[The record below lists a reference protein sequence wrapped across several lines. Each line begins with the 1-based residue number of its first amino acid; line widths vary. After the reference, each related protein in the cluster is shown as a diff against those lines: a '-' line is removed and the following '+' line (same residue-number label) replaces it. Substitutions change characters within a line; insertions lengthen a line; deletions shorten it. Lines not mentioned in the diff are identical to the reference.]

1 MKEHFNFDFAGHNV
15 RIVMKDGE
23 PWFVLRD
30 ICDALEIV
38 QTAKAVQKLDEDEV
52 HKMHVIDGLG
62 RAQETILINESG
74 LYVTVIRS
82 NKPQAKPFRK
92 WVTSEVLPSIRKNGY
107 YCTPGQIGS
116 GDAVNKEARRRVSKK
131 RVISISNDVST
142 YVWRKNARF
151 LIGHISRRYEI
162 EERIVYGMLYK
173 HLEREL
179 CISLEDMVV
188 DRIADLEMAGATE
201 EEMGRVNK
209 FRMVYEDPEL
219 REVFSDILL
228 AMLSSFEESEKP
240 KEVNG

>member
-23 PWFVLRD
+23 PWFVLKD
-30 ICDALEIV
+30 VCDALGIKNVAMVAE
-38 QTAKAVQKLDEDEV
+38 KLDEDE
-52 HKMHVIDGLG
+52 KGLSFSDTLGGRQEVI
-62 RAQETILINESG
+62 IVNESG

-116 GDAVNKEARRRVSKK
+116 GDAVNQEARRRVSKK

-188 DRIADLEMAGATE
+188 DRVADLEMAGATE
-201 EEMGRVNK
+201 EELGRVNK

-240 KEVNG
+240 KAVNG

>member
-23 PWFVLRD
+23 PWFVLQD
-30 ICDALEIV
+30 VCDALDLKNATVTASRLDPEEVTKVSLGSRSGDTYIV
-38 QTAKAVQKLDEDEV
+38 
-52 HKMHVIDGLG
+52 
-62 RAQETILINESG
+62 NESG

-116 GDAVNKEARRRVSKK
+116 GDAVNQEARRRVSKK

-201 EEMGRVNK
+201 EELGRVNK

-240 KEVNG
+240 KAVSG

>member
-23 PWFVLRD
+23 PWFVLQD
-30 ICDALEIV
+30 VCDALDLKNATVTASRLDPEEVTKVSLGSRSGDTYIV
-38 QTAKAVQKLDEDEV
+38 
-52 HKMHVIDGLG
+52 
-62 RAQETILINESG
+62 NESG

-116 GDAVNKEARRRVSKK
+116 GDAVNQEARRRVSKK

-188 DRIADLEMAGATE
+188 DRVADLEMAGATE
-201 EEMGRVNK
+201 EELGRVNK

-240 KEVNG
+240 KAVSG

>member
-23 PWFVLRD
+23 PWFVLQD
-30 ICDALEIV
+30 VCDALDLKNATVTASRLDPEEVTKVSLGSRSGDTYIV
-38 QTAKAVQKLDEDEV
+38 
-52 HKMHVIDGLG
+52 
-62 RAQETILINESG
+62 NESG

-201 EEMGRVNK
+201 EELGRVNK

-240 KEVNG
+240 KAVSG

>member
-23 PWFVLRD
+23 PWFVLQD
-30 ICDALEIV
+30 VCDALDLKNATVTASRLDPEEVTKVSLGSRSGDTYIV
-38 QTAKAVQKLDEDEV
+38 
-52 HKMHVIDGLG
+52 
-62 RAQETILINESG
+62 NESG
-74 LYVTVIRS
+74 LYVTMIRS

-116 GDAVNKEARRRVSKK
+116 GDAVNQEARRKVSKK

-151 LIGHISRRYEI
+151 LISHISRRYEI

-173 HLEREL
+173 HLEQEL
-179 CISLEDMVV
+179 CISLEDMLI

-240 KEVNG
+240 KAVNG